1 MNTGRNK
8 REEKKSIYIDV
19 KKEEES
25 WSESSYPGLK
35 TAEST
40 SGRSKQKQK
49 LNLRKKEAEETKKSK
64 SKNRKVDT
72 VCNDNKAGTSSLVP
86 EFKLTIK
93 KSHLLFLVRQAR
105 QGQLHT
111 VELVLYKCVQI

>member
-19 KKEEES
+19 KKEEEIES

-40 SGRSKQKQK
+40 SGRSKQK
-49 LNLRKKEAEETKKSK
+49 LNMRKKEAEETKKSK
-64 SKNRKVDT
+64 KSKNRKVNT
-72 VCNDNKAGTSSLVP
+72 VCNDNEAGTSSLVP
-86 EFKLTIK
+86 EFKLTLK
-93 KSHLLFLVRQAR
+93 KSHLLFLVR
-105 QGQLHT
+105 
-111 VELVLYKCVQI
+111 